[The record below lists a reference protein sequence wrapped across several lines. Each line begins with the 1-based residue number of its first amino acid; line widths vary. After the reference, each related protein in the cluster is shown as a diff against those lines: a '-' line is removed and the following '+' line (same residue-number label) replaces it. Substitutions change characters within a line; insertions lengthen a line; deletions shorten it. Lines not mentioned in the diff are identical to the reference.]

1 MGSLEEQIRDAL
13 HVSLERSPKVARL
26 VRGEAAADDLPDEEI
41 PVVDDWVA
49 ALLDFA
55 GVMRESLLT
64 LAAEVDR
71 LKAGHGDA
79 SSTQGS

>member
-1 MGSLEEQIRDAL
+1 MGSQIRDAL

-41 PVVDDWVA
+41 P
-49 ALLDFA
+49 FA

-71 LKAGHGDA
+71 SKGSTRPESGDRVLGLRCA
-79 SSTQGS
+79 